1 MHISDGILPPE
12 VWGLGYAIAGAG
24 VGYILAKKTEVSDI
38 PKLSLITSAVFVAS
52 LIHVKVGPTSV
63 HFILSGL
70 AGITLGWAALPSI
83 CVALIL
89 QAFLFQHGGITTIGV
104 NTLTMGLPALVAYG
118 IFWSGTR
125 LDFKWK
131 YALFGGLGAG
141 VSIALSTLLLF
152 LCLLSIGEDP
162 GWMLAF
168 VIVPHL
174 AIAVIEAIVVGAFA
188 QFVAKVKPEILQ
200 GHPAK
205 EGF

>member
-12 VWGLGYAIAGAG
+12 VWIPSYIVAGAG
-24 VGYILAKKTEVSDI
+24 VGYILANKTEGSDI
-38 PKLSLITSAVFVAS
+38 PKLSLIMSAVFVAS

-89 QAFLFQHGGITTIGV
+89 QVFLFQHGGITTIGV
-104 NTLTMGLPALVAYG
+104 NTLIMGLPALAAYG
-118 IFWSGTR
+118 IFSIGTR

-141 VSIALSTLLLF
+141 ISIALSTLLLF
-152 LCLLSIGEDP
+152 LCLLSIREDP
-162 GWMLAF
+162 VWMLAF
-168 VIVPHL
+168 VVVPHL
-174 AIAVIEAIVVGAFA
+174 TIAVIESIVIGAFA
-188 QFVAKVKPEILQ
+188 QFVANVKPEIMQ

-205 EGF
+205 EAV

>member
-70 AGITLGWAALPSI
+70 AGITLGWAALPAI

-104 NTLTMGLPALVAYG
+104 NTLTMGLPALAACG

-131 YALFGGLGAG
+131 YALFGGLAAG

-162 GWMLAF
+162 GWMLTF
-168 VIVPHL
+168 VVVPHL
-174 AIAVIEAIVVGAFA
+174 AIAVLEAIVVGAFA
-188 QFVAKVKPEILQ
+188 QFVAKVKPEVLQ

-205 EGF
+205 EAF

>member
-70 AGITLGWAALPSI
+70 AGITLGWGALPAI

-131 YALFGGLGAG
+131 YALFGGLAAG
-141 VSIALSTLLLF
+141 VSIALSTILLF

-162 GWMLAF
+162 GWMLTF
-168 VIVPHL
+168 VVVPHL

-188 QFVAKVKPEILQ
+188 QFVAKVKPEVLQ

-205 EGF
+205 EAF